1 MTIAAVTVP
10 WTRPAIRASS
20 ATMSPAMIPL
30 PPWQSWPQRTSPS
43 IRPSTWTCAL
53 VARSPLIT
61 TSGPMKDKAGGP
73 ARPALGAAAVAVG
86 LRENIYRRL
95 PRAGRDYRSGRDSD
109 QAPAGLKSGLRFL
122 LFALFIFGWAD
133 VLRYAASTSS
143 AATQDER

>member
-43 IRPSTWTCAL
+43 IRPSTWTWAL

-73 ARPALGAAAVAVG
+73 ALLALGAAAVAVG
-86 LRENIYRRL
+86 LRENMMRRL
-95 PRAGRDYRSGRDSD
+95 PRAGRDYRSGGVPD
-109 QAPAGLKSGLRFL
+109 QARAGLKGGSGFV
-122 LFALFIFGWAD
+122 LFGLFTI
-133 VLRYAASTSS
+133 VRRLP
-143 AATQDER
+143 